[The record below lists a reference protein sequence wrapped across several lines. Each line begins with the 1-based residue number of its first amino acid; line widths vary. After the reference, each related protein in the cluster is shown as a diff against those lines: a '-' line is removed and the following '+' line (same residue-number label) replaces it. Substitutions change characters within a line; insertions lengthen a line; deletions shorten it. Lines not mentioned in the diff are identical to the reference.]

1 MLAVALILLGITMRF
16 IPHAPNFTP
25 VVAIALFSG
34 FYLKKKYAVLIP
46 LSLMVITDLFL
57 GLHSVFVF
65 TWGSV
70 ILISVLGVIQK
81 KRKSALTI
89 AGSSIMSAILFFVI
103 SNFGVWLSGYYTY
116 SLEGFITCYVRA
128 IPFFRHM
135 LSSTLLYSTVLF
147 GVYELIA
154 KRVKNTRFAT
164 VLLSN

>member
-1 MLAVALILLGITMRF
+1 MLAVALILLGIIMRF